1 MGETQVGPQARREY
15 LGRMRER
22 YEQARSASVHV
33 LRRLWMTPAR
43 ARAGR
48 HEKKGAMKA
57 PCFSVRFLAPLR
69 LFFGI
74 DALPHSSCGILG
86 HRARYGPD
94 REHPAKDDD
103 KLPASVAAR
112 IGRAHVVYGGAESSQ
127 KHMCR

>member
-48 HEKKGAMKA
+48 REARKKGRHEGA
-57 PCFSVRFLAPLR
+57 PEGPPL
-69 LFFGI
+69 
-74 DALPHSSCGILG
+74 HT
-86 HRARYGPD
+86 
-94 REHPAKDDD
+94 
-103 KLPASVAAR
+103 
-112 IGRAHVVYGGAESSQ
+112 GRAKVGG
-127 KHMCR
+127 R